1 MAEAP
6 RSRPW
11 AGALVLLVILL
22 TLAFF
27 RLLPLETMPRQWA
40 GPDLMLAFTLVW
52 VIRRPDYV
60 PVTIVALVF
69 LLADLIFQ
77 RPPGLLAALVV
88 IGSEMLRA
96 RARALRMQN
105 FWAEWTA
112 FVVAVVSIVL
122 LNRSILTLT
131 GVPNAPGD
139 LVALQLAQT
148 VAVYPV
154 VVAVSALAFGVRK
167 VAPGEL
173 DVAGTRL

>member
-88 IGSEMLRA
+88 VGSEMLRA

-112 FVVAVVSIVL
+112 FVAAVVAIVL
-122 LNRSILTLT
+122 VNRTILSLS

-139 LVALQLAQT
+139 LVAMQLGLT
-148 VAVYPV
+148 IVSYPL
-154 VVAVSALAFGVRK
+154 VVAISAFLFGVRK
-167 VAPGEL
+167 ISPGEI
-173 DVAGTRL
+173 DSAGGRL